1 MDESH
6 STPGA
11 FGGDGSVDGMVSK
24 PRVLIVDDE
33 QAILRAYARVLVGHG
48 YSVSTASSGEL
59 GLEILAQEPV
69 DVVISD
75 LTMPGMTGIDFLRE
89 VRERDPDLPVILM
102 TACPSTE
109 TAARALE
116 HGALR
121 YLLKPVAKES
131 MDRALKDGLHLR
143 RAALLKRQAA
153 AIFGDYDKQMGER
166 AGLKAS
172 LSKALAALFMVYQPI
187 VRYSDRHILGYE
199 ALVRSAEPTLPHP
212 GALFD
217 AAERLGQ
224 VEALGRSIRQI
235 APLPMGKAPEG
246 ALLFVNLHTRDL
258 NDPSLFAPDSPLAKI
273 ASRVVLEITER
284 ASLQQVDDVHAR
296 VRDLRAMGYR
306 IAIDDIGAG
315 YAGLTSFAMLE
326 PDVVKLDMALIRD
339 INKTPTKQRIV
350 GSMVHLCRD
359 LNIMLIAEGVETAAE
374 RDTLVGIGCDVFQ
387 GYFFGR
393 PAAPFSDVTF
403 GT

>member
-1 MDESH
+1 MDEGQS
-6 STPGA
+6 SLLPDA
-11 FGGDGSVDGMVSK
+11 LVEGGGK

-33 QAILRAYARVLVGHG
+33 QAILRAYSRVLTSHG
-48 YSVSTASSGEL
+48 YTVTTAPSGEL
-59 GLEILAQEPV
+59 ALELLAHEPI
-69 DVVISD
+69 DLVVSD

-89 VRERDPDLPVILM
+89 VRAKDPDLPVILM

-109 TAARALE
+109 SAARALE
-116 HGALR
+116 YGALR
-121 YLLKPVAKES
+121 YLLKPVARDALE
-131 MDRALKDGLHLR
+131 RALKDGLHLR
-143 RAALLKRQAA
+143 RMAILKRQAA
-153 AIFGDYDKQMGER
+153 AIFGDYDKKLGER

-172 LSKALAALFMVYQPI
+172 LKRAISAIHMAYQPI
-187 VRYSDRHILGYE
+187 VCWSERKIYGYE
-199 ALVRSAEPTLPHP
+199 ALVRSSEPTLPHP

-217 AAERLGQ
+217 AAERLNQ
-224 VEALGRSIRQI
+224 VETLGRVIRKI
-235 APLPMGKAPEG
+235 APEPLPQAAES

-258 NDPSLFAPDSPLAKI
+258 NDEDLFSADSPLARV

-284 ASLQQVDDVHAR
+284 ASLHQIDDVHAR
-296 VRDLRAMGYR
+296 VMDLRKMGYR

-339 INKTPTKQRIV
+339 VHKTPTKRKLV

-359 LNIMLIAEGVETAAE
+359 LNILLIAEGVETAEE
-374 RDTLVGIGCDVFQ
+374 RDTLLALGCDYFQ

-393 PAAPFSDVTF
+393 PAPPFAHVTF
-403 GT
+403 EK